1 MIGNFKYLHRSRLS
15 PLLLFTTC
23 LSLSSAVLAQSATD
37 KTNFEPRFLYRHA
50 TLVDGTESGPRANMN
65 ILVQGERIVSIF
77 ADDADHAPDTA
88 SATIVDLSGQYVLPG
103 LIDSHVHL
111 ATPPHRSQ
119 AEAVL
124 RRDLYGGVTAVRDMA
139 DDLRSVGELARESLA
154 GEVPAPDIYFAALMS
169 GPAFFADERTAMTT
183 YGATP
188 GQVPG
193 MQEVTAKSDLP
204 IAVAIAR
211 GTYASG
217 IKLYADLTAD
227 LAARI
232 TAEAHRQRIP
242 VWAHAT
248 LYPAKPSEVVAAG
261 VDTIS
266 HACLLVRESPTP
278 VPRFG
283 QPRGPANIE
292 AFRNG
297 DNPDLDRL
305 LAEMARRGTIL
316 DATIWSFAA
325 PPGTPPGPPPPG
337 TCDDKVGGAITAQA
351 WRAGVAISAG
361 TDAIAPWDDP
371 WPDLFSELVAM
382 RAKAGLSPQAIL
394 QSATLIGARA
404 IGREA
409 DMGSLTPGKLANMIV
424 LSRNPLD
431 DIENIRSITMTV
443 KRGRLYERK
452 DFVPLKES
460 DLLDP

>member
-1 MIGNFKYLHRSRLS
+1 M
-15 PLLLFTTC
+15 
-23 LSLSSAVLAQSATD
+23 AQSVTEN
-37 KTNFEPRFLYRHA
+37 TNPEPRILFRHA
-50 TLVDGTESGPRANMN
+50 TLVDGTGSGPRANMN
-65 ILVQGERIVSIF
+65 ILVQGERIVSVF
-77 ADDADHAPDTA
+77 ADDAGPTVDTA
-88 SATIVDLSGQYVLPG
+88 SATIFDLSGLYVLPG

-111 ATPPHRSQ
+111 ATPPHRRQ

-124 RRDLYGGVTAVRDMA
+124 RRNIYGGVTSVRDMA
-139 DDLRSVGELARESLA
+139 DDLRSVGELAREGLA
-154 GEVPAPDIYFAALMS
+154 DEVPAPDIYFAALMS
-169 GPAFFADERTAMTT
+169 GPAFFTDERTALTT
-183 YGATP
+183 YGAKP
-188 GQVPG
+188 GQVPW
-193 MQEVTAKSDLP
+193 MQEVTDKSDLP
-204 IAVAIAR
+204 IAVALAR

-217 IKLYADLTAD
+217 IKLYADLTPG

-232 TAEAHRQRIP
+232 TTEAHRQHIP

-261 VDTIS
+261 VDVIS

-283 QPRGPANIE
+283 EPRGPADVD

-297 DNPDLDRL
+297 NNPDLAPL
-305 LAEMARRGTIL
+305 FAEMARRGTIL
-316 DATIWSFAA
+316 DATIWSFSA

-337 TCDDKVGGAITAQA
+337 ICDDEVGGAIVAQA

-382 RAKAGLSPQAIL
+382 RIKAGMTPQAIL
-394 QSATLIGARA
+394 KSATVIGARA

-409 DMGSLTPGKLANMIV
+409 DMGSLTPGKLANMVV

-431 DIENIRSITMTV
+431 DIANLRSITMTV

>member
-1 MIGNFKYLHRSRLS
+1 MASFKYLLRSQLGRII
-15 PLLLFTTC
+15 LFAAC
-23 LSLSSAVLAQSATD
+23 LSLSSAVVAQSVTE
-37 KTNFEPRFLYRHA
+37 KTNPEPRILYRHA
-50 TLVDGTESGPRANMN
+50 TLVDGTGSGPRANMN

-77 ADDADHAPDTA
+77 ADDADPAPDTA
-88 SATIVDLSGQYVLPG
+88 SATIFDLSGQYVLPG

-124 RRDLYGGVTAVRDMA
+124 RRNLYGGVTSIRDMA
-139 DDLRSVGELARESLA
+139 DDLRSVGELARESLV

-169 GPAFFADERTAMTT
+169 GPAFFTDERTALTT
-183 YGATP
+183 YGAKP
-188 GQVPG
+188 GQVPW
-193 MQEVTAKSDLP
+193 MQEVTDKSDLL
-204 IAVAIAR
+204 IAVALAR

-217 IKLYADLTAD
+217 IKLYADLTPD

-232 TAEAHRQRIP
+232 TAEAHRQHIP

-261 VDTIS
+261 VDVIS

-283 QPRGPANIE
+283 EPRGPADVD

-297 DNPDLDRL
+297 NNPDLAPL
-305 LAEMARRGTIL
+305 FAEMARRGTIL
-316 DATIWSFAA
+316 DATIWSFSA

-337 TCDDKVGGAITAQA
+337 ICDDEVGGAIVAQA

-382 RAKAGLSPQAIL
+382 RIKAGMSPQAIL
-394 QSATLIGARA
+394 KSATVIGARA

-409 DMGSLTPGKLANMIV
+409 DMGSLTPGKLANMVV

-431 DIENIRSITMTV
+431 DIANLRSITMTV

-452 DFVPLKES
+452 DFVPLKEP